1 MLLLFFS
8 LWIVT
13 NWTLWS
19 KIKDPI
25 WCWSNWSRYYGQDM
39 SGSVPCKERV
49 EHVSHASGSVT
60 RYNLLLRLLEAVCA
74 RDLEIYSES
83 LKRNFDMHI
92 MFLHLFVDK
101 EEKLDSYTCVM
112 PVESYWFQYSYTRD
126 TQLWSKNELIF
137 DFG

>member
-1 MLLLFFS
+1 
-8 LWIVT
+8 
-13 NWTLWS
+13 
-19 KIKDPI
+19 
-25 WCWSNWSRYYGQDM
+25 M

-101 EEKLDSYTCVM
+101 EEKLDSYTYVM
-112 PVESYWFQYSYTRD
+112 PVESY
-126 TQLWSKNELIF
+126 
-137 DFG
+137 